1 MSALTVNNSETLCGT
16 FQNTFSVKELIRFH
30 IKLELKKQKIE
41 IFSKFTQRKFNVTEM
56 KNIRTLYTIKSEY
69 KLANSMD
76 ISS

>member
-41 IFSKFTQRKFNVTEM
+41 IFSKFTQRKFKCYRNE
-56 KNIRTLYTIKSEY
+56 KY
-69 KLANSMD
+69 
-76 ISS
+76 